1 MKKIMHHPGWITV
14 LILCICSALIYI
26 FMTGCSFLALV
37 VFGIAVILAGFLLLF
52 GLRNRNKKLGSI
64 LLVCF
69 ACLVGIGFLAAVFTG
84 ILIGS
89 AAKGDTETPCD
100 YIIVLGAGVNG
111 TVPSMSLQDRI
122 DAAYDYLAAN
132 PGCIGILSGGQGPG
146 EDISEAQCMADR
158 LTAKGIDKERLWLE
172 DRSTSTRENIAYSLA
187 LIEEKTG
194 QRPQTAGILSSEYH
208 LYRAGQVARG
218 QGLAPVGIPAKT
230 GWITLR
236 LSYFLREIVA
246 VWFYAVSG

>member
-1 MKKIMHHPGWITV
+1 MKKIIQHPGWIAV
-14 LILCICSALIYI
+14 LSLCICSALIYI
-26 FMTGCSFLALV
+26 SMTGCSFLALV
-37 VFGIAVILAGFLLLF
+37 VFGVAAVLAGFLLLF
-52 GLRNRNKKLGSI
+52 ELRKRSKKVATF
-64 LLVCF
+64 LLVGF
-69 ACLVGIGFLAAVFTG
+69 ACLVGIGLLAAVFTG

-89 AAKGDTETPCD
+89 AAKGDTDTPCD

-122 DAAYDYLAAN
+122 DTAYDYLAAN
-132 PGCIGILSGGQGPG
+132 PGCIAILSGGQGPG

-158 LTAKGIDKERLWLE
+158 LTAKGIGRDRLWLE

-194 QRPQTAGILSSEYH
+194 KRPQTAGILSSEYH

-218 QGLAPVGIPAKT
+218 QRLEPVGIPAKT